1 MSPDETL
8 IESRSYARQ
17 YSRHIR
23 ASVSS
28 LPPELD
34 PERCFPC
41 RANRAAPLGS
51 PDRAAR
57 GLGRAVCAGRSKRA
71 FMLRRINGIVC
82 GTPCFSRETHSRS
95 RRARRYPVH
104 GASQQ
109 PAATVRQKHKVRLSR
124 TGATAGTT
132 VIYEDQV
139 ST

>member
-1 MSPDETL
+1 MF
-8 IESRSYARQ
+8 
-17 YSRHIR
+17 
-23 ASVSS
+23 SV
-28 LPPELD
+28 PRKRP
-34 PERCFPC
+34 
-41 RANRAAPLGS
+41 APFGS
-51 PDRAAR
+51 PGDATR
-57 GLGRAVCAGRSKRA
+57 GLVRAVCADRSKRA
-71 FMLRRINGIVC
+71 FMLRRTNGIVC